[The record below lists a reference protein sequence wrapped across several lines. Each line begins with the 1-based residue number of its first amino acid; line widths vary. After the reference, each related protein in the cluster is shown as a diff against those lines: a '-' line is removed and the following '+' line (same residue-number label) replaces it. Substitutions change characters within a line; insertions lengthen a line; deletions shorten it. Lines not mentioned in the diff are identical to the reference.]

1 MARTHKF
8 ATETVD
14 LPAQEGER
22 VTIAVAA
29 PSTVY
34 REVGP
39 LKFSPKSPDF
49 YSGEPLCLT
58 NHRDGRES
66 LLLRA
71 PAKNEGISLL
81 NPSVLFPLFAV
92 LGTGNAASGMIDP
105 SMPQLISVAVVSS
118 FALGV
123 TLNTL
128 VIPQLGRV
136 CLSNFP
142 LDFVAFG
149 SLRKLLFI
157 GWATTPRDYDTIRG
171 NDCRCFF
178 SLSDFNFLLPTD
190 SQPKIIEWA
199 IILSICRLS

>member
-1 MARTHKF
+1 MARTQKF

-39 LKFSPKSPDF
+39 LKFSPKSPNF

-71 PAKNEGISLL
+71 PIKNEGASLL

-92 LGTGNAASGMIDP
+92 LGTGNAVSGMIDP
-105 SMPQLISVAVVSS
+105 SLPQFVSVAAVSS
-118 FALGV
+118 LALGV

-128 VIPQLGRV
+128 VLPQLGRV
-136 CLSNFP
+136 RLCPIFIR
-142 LDFVAFG
+142 FCGICFY
-149 SLRKLLFI
+149 LRTSFI
-157 GWATTPRDYDTIRG
+157 VSAT
-171 NDCRCFF
+171 
-178 SLSDFNFLLPTD
+178 
-190 SQPKIIEWA
+190 
-199 IILSICRLS
+199 